1 MDDLQEWIGGI
12 AATLTT
18 CSFIPQVWRV
28 LQTRHTKDIS
38 LGMYA
43 LFTCGVALWLAY
55 GILLG
60 AWPII
65 LANGITLLLAGMV
78 LVLKLR
84 FG

>member
-1 MDDLQEWIGGI
+1 MAAQEWIGGI

-28 LQTRHTKDIS
+28 WQTKHTQDIS
-38 LGMYA
+38 LLMYT
-43 LFTCGVALWLAY
+43 LFTAGVASWLVY
-55 GILLG
+55 GIMLG
-60 AWPII
+60 EWPII
-65 LANGITLLLAGMV
+65 IANGITLLLAGMV